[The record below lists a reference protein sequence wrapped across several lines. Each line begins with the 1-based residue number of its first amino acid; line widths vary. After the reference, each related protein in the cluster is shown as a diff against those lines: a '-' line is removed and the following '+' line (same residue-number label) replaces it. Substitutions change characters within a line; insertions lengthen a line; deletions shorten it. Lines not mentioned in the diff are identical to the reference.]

1 MKSCGVNAMDI
12 RDAFRD
18 VLNDWD
24 RQGPLYN
31 DKETQRAVKTLVE
44 RAEHFHNP
52 ENWPVM
58 EYTDDFKQFH
68 PQDSS
73 LWEQLFTLA
82 ALKNQSLADV
92 LCFLRGSG
100 CELVPDAK
108 YGYAIRPIIGGHGF
122 KSHREYEE
130 MRKGLALYS
139 STLVDVLR
147 KLGEMNHG

>member
-1 MKSCGVNAMDI
+1 MDI

-68 PQDSS
+68 PQDSA

-100 CELVPDAK
+100 CELVPDVK

-130 MRKGLALYS
+130 MRKGLVLYS
-139 STLVDVLR
+139 STLVDVLK

>member
-1 MKSCGVNAMDI
+1 MDI

-68 PQDSS
+68 PRDSA

-82 ALKNQSLADV
+82 ALKNQNLADV

-100 CELVPDAK
+100 CELIPDAK

-139 STLVDVLR
+139 STLVDMLR

>member
-1 MKSCGVNAMDI
+1 MDI

-44 RAEHFHNP
+44 RAEYFHNP

-68 PQDSS
+68 PQDSA

-100 CELVPDAK
+100 CELVLDAK

-122 KSHREYEE
+122 KLHREYEE

-139 STLVDVLR
+139 STLVDVLK

>member
-1 MKSCGVNAMDI
+1 MDI
-12 RDAFRD
+12 RNAFKAI
-18 VLNDWD
+18 LNDMD
-24 RQGPLYN
+24 TNGPLKT
-31 DKETQRAVKTLVE
+31 DKETQDALQVIVARVE
-44 RAEHFHNP
+44 YFRDEN
-52 ENWPVM
+52 NWPVM

-68 PQDSS
+68 PRDSA

-82 ALKNQSLADV
+82 ALKNQNLADV

-100 CELVPDAK
+100 CELIPDAK

-139 STLVDVLR
+139 STLVDVLK

>member
-1 MKSCGVNAMDI
+1 MDT
-12 RDAFRD
+12 
-18 VLNDWD
+18 N
-24 RQGPLYN
+24 GPLKT
-31 DKETQRAVKTLVE
+31 DKETQDALKVIVARVE
-44 RAEHFHNP
+44 YFRDEN
-52 ENWPVM
+52 NWPVM

-68 PQDSS
+68 PRDSA

-82 ALKNQSLADV
+82 ALKNQNLADV

-100 CELVPDAK
+100 CELIPDAK

-139 STLVDVLR
+139 STLVDVLK